1 MTTLSLF
8 ARAALTAAVL
18 ASAGCLSRPYQ
29 GQTLY
34 ALDGG
39 SRTQAQ
45 EAGAAASAPGASP
58 VHAMPLRVAPPS
70 VGSPYSTT
78 QFVYRYADGSMR
90 TDPYAG
96 FIASPESLIGGA
108 VRARLS
114 RAGLFQHVVG
124 GALLDVGGY
133 ELVIS
138 MRVLGASF
146 DGAKGTATVAGVAYV
161 VDDSK
166 ATAAVVAELPIEAS
180 APVADD
186 SADAVAAGV
195 NAAFAQWMDSLCEAL
210 RSATLPTPA
219 PAGNGSASTAP
230 RAAAP
235 EKAQGSL

>member
-8 ARAALTAAVL
+8 ARATLVAATL
-18 ASAGCLSRPYQ
+18 AAGGCLSRPYQ

-39 SRTQAQ
+39 VRAQAA
-45 EAGAAASAPGASP
+45 ESGAAAPAGNATP
-58 VHAMPLRVAPPS
+58 VHPMPLRVAPPS
-70 VGSPYSTT
+70 VASPYSTT

-108 VRARLS
+108 VRARLAQ
-114 RAGLFQHVVG
+114 AGLFQHVVG

-138 MRVLGASF
+138 IRVLGATF
-146 DGAKGTATVAGVAYV
+146 EGASGTAVVGGTAYV
-161 VDDSK
+161 LDDSK
-166 ATAAVVAELPIEAS
+166 ATATVLVELPIQS
-180 APVADD
+180 TAPVSGDTP
-186 SADAVAAGV
+186 DAVAAGV
-195 NAAFAQWMDSLCEAL
+195 NQALAEWMDALCEGL
-210 RSATLPTPA
+210 RTATLPSPA
-219 PAGNGSASTAP
+219 PAANGAASSAP
-230 RAAAP
+230 RAAVP

>member
-1 MTTLSLF
+1 
-8 ARAALTAAVL
+8 
-18 ASAGCLSRPYQ
+18 
-29 GQTLY
+29 
-34 ALDGG
+34 
-39 SRTQAQ
+39 
-45 EAGAAASAPGASP
+45 
-58 VHAMPLRVAPPS
+58 MPLRVAPPS
-70 VGSPYSTT
+70 VSSPYSTT

-96 FIASPESLIGGA
+96 FIASPDSLIGGA

-146 DGAKGTATVAGVAYV
+146 DGAKGTATVSGVAYV

-166 ATAAVVAELPIEAS
+166 ATASVVVELPIETS

-186 SADAVAAGV
+186 SSDAVAAGV
-195 NAAFAQWMDSLCEAL
+195 NTAFAQWMDALCEGL
-210 RSATLPTPA
+210 RSARLPPLA
-219 PAGNGSASTAP
+219 PAANGSLSAASKS
-230 RAAAP
+230 AAP
-235 EKAQGSL
+235 TQKAQESK